1 MSGPNPSATAPL
13 AKPSRRSDL
22 REKKTYGYRERDEG
36 KRQQFIEHLAE
47 VDPSQVV
54 YLDEA
59 GVDNTEDYAYGYC
72 PRSERFHA
80 LKLGHR
86 TERISMVAA
95 WCERQVLAPMTF
107 QGHCDTVLFETW
119 VEQFLV
125 PVLQS
130 GQVVVLDNASF
141 HKSQRTQELI
151 EQAGCRVLFLPPYS
165 PDLNKIEKFWARLK
179 HYLRKSLHQFPTL
192 WDAVDDA
199 FRKLS

>member
-1 MSGPNPSATAPL
+1 
-13 AKPSRRSDL
+13 
-22 REKKTYGYRERDEG
+22 
-36 KRQQFIEHLAE
+36 
-47 VDPSQVV
+47 VV

-59 GVDNTEDYAYGYC
+59 GVDDTEDYPYGYC
-72 PRSERFHA
+72 LESERFHA

-95 WCERQVLAPMTF
+95 WCDRQVLAPMTF
-107 QGHCDTVLFETW
+107 KGHCNTELFEAW

-125 PVLQS
+125 PELCP

-141 HKSQRTQELI
+141 HKSQRTQDLI
-151 EQAGCRVLFLPPYS
+151 QQAGCQVLFLPPYS
-165 PDLNKIEKFWARLK
+165 PDFNKIEKFWARLK
-179 HYLRKSLHQFPTL
+179 HHLRKTLKEFSNL